1 MKVFPTTLRSEIS
14 VNIKIECY
22 EFIEINDSRRLLSC
36 FSGLMTSCSDDD
48 DAGSKVLLRPVTAME
63 IVQNKAYLSWK
74 SVEGATE
81 YIVEVYKVVDKG
93 EELYKTETVPGDRSS
108 CVIDLD
114 WEENYKFKVKCEG
127 NGRLSG
133 YWETEVTGILYR
145 PLSIE
150 LGEARTIDTQALIS
164 WTPNDTVV
172 ITALTAV
179 PMGLETVNSQDIKVY
194 NVSSEEYL
202 AVPKIIDDLT
212 PETSYRVSLYS
223 GEEQNSDTYQARIE
237 VKTAVTENL
246 DEDYGMANRIDL
258 RNEAFDPD
266 YFNKLDWNSLAEGT
280 TFVLPAGKTYVL
292 NSGETVI
299 EFAHSVHFVTPQT
312 LEDYPTFSFDNAF
325 RIVEGGVVDKVTFK
339 RINLRA
345 SKSLSEVADNSL
357 SGKQVI
363 CPESDVFLINTIDFT
378 NCYIENFRSIVR
390 SKKATGNVGAIAF
403 KECTIN
409 AIGNQGIVSTDGK
422 NGNYINDVSFDE
434 CTITNICGIADLRNS
449 SSGKS
454 ISITNTTFCYAPME
468 NSFLFRVDPSIA
480 VKIENCVFGGSM
492 KIDGKLPK
500 FNELGSGGQDDYTGV
515 YPFSSVNSFQAND
528 RTSSKGNLGLSDSK
542 MSTTTLFTAPGTNNF
557 KLNELF
563 TGCSS
568 VGASIWR
575 R

>member
-1 MKVFPTTLRSEIS
+1 MNLLKLMTVG
-14 VNIKIECY
+14 C
-22 EFIEINDSRRLLSC
+22 LLSC

-81 YIVEVYKVVDKG
+81 YVVEVYKVVDKG

-133 YWETEVTGILYR
+133 YWETEVTGVLYR

-202 AVPKIIDDLT
+202 AGSKIIDDLT

-246 DEDYGMANRIDL
+246 DEDYGTANRIDL

-568 VGASIWR
+568 VGASKWR

>member
-1 MKVFPTTLRSEIS
+1 MNLLKLMTVG
-14 VNIKIECY
+14 C
-22 EFIEINDSRRLLSC
+22 LLSC

-81 YIVEVYKVVDKG
+81 YIVEVYKVLDKG

-202 AVPKIIDDLT
+202 AGSKIIDDLT

-246 DEDYGMANRIDL
+246 DEDYGTANRIDL

-528 RTSSKGNLGLSDSK
+528 RTSSKGSLGLSDSK

-568 VGASIWR
+568 VGASKWR

>member
-1 MKVFPTTLRSEIS
+1 MNLLKLMTVG
-14 VNIKIECY
+14 C
-22 EFIEINDSRRLLSC
+22 LLSC

-202 AVPKIIDDLT
+202 AGSKIIDDLT
-212 PETSYRVSLYS
+212 PETSYRVSFYS
-223 GEEQNSDTYQARIE
+223 GDEQSSDTYQARIE
-237 VKTAVTENL
+237 VKTTVTENL
-246 DEDYGMANRIDL
+246 DEDYGTANRIDL

-500 FNELGSGGQDDYTGV
+500 LNELGSGGQDDYTGV

-568 VGASIWR
+568 VGASKWR

>member
-1 MKVFPTTLRSEIS
+1 MNLLKLMTVG
-14 VNIKIECY
+14 C
-22 EFIEINDSRRLLSC
+22 LLSC

-93 EELYKTETVPGDRSS
+93 DELYKTETVPGDRSS

-179 PMGLETVNSQDIKVY
+179 PMGTETVNSQDIKVY

-202 AVPKIIDDLT
+202 AGSKIIDDLT

-246 DEDYGMANRIDL
+246 DEDYGTANRIDL

-568 VGASIWR
+568 VGASKWR

>member
-1 MKVFPTTLRSEIS
+1 MNLLKLMTVG
-14 VNIKIECY
+14 C
-22 EFIEINDSRRLLSC
+22 LLSC

-81 YIVEVYKVVDKG
+81 YVVEVYKVVDKG

-133 YWETEVTGILYR
+133 YWETEVTGVLYR

-202 AVPKIIDDLT
+202 AGSKIIDDLT
-212 PETSYRVSLYS
+212 PETSYRVSFYS
-223 GEEQNSDTYQARIE
+223 GDEQSSDTYQARIE

-246 DEDYGMANRIDL
+246 DEDYGTANRIDL

-266 YFNKLDWNSLAEGT
+266 YFNRLDWNSLAEGT

-542 MSTTTLFTAPGTNNF
+542 MSPATLFTAPGTNNF

-568 VGASIWR
+568 VGASKWR

>member
-1 MKVFPTTLRSEIS
+1 MNLLKLMTVG
-14 VNIKIECY
+14 C
-22 EFIEINDSRRLLSC
+22 LLSC

-133 YWETEVTGILYR
+133 YWETEVTGVLYR

-202 AVPKIIDDLT
+202 AGSKIIDDLT
-212 PETSYRVSLYS
+212 PETSYRVSFYS
-223 GEEQNSDTYQARIE
+223 GDEQSSDTYQARIE
-237 VKTAVTENL
+237 VKTTVTENL
-246 DEDYGMANRIDL
+246 DEDYGTANRIDL

-542 MSTTTLFTAPGTNNF
+542 MSTATLFTAPGTNIF

-568 VGASIWR
+568 VGASKWR

>member
-1 MKVFPTTLRSEIS
+1 MNLLKLMTVG
-14 VNIKIECY
+14 C
-22 EFIEINDSRRLLSC
+22 LLSC

-133 YWETEVTGILYR
+133 YWETEVTGVLYR

-164 WTPNDTVV
+164 WMPNDTVV

-202 AVPKIIDDLT
+202 AGSKIIDDLT

-223 GEEQNSDTYQARIE
+223 GDEQSSDTYQARIE

-246 DEDYGMANRIDL
+246 DEDYGTANRIDL

-325 RIVEGGVVDKVTFK
+325 RIVEGGVVGKVTFK

-568 VGASIWR
+568 VGASKWR

>member
-1 MKVFPTTLRSEIS
+1 MNLLKLMTVG
-14 VNIKIECY
+14 C
-22 EFIEINDSRRLLSC
+22 LLSC

-114 WEENYKFKVKCEG
+114 WEENYKFKMKCEG

-133 YWETEVTGILYR
+133 YWETEVTGVLYR

-164 WTPNDTVV
+164 WMPNDTVV

-202 AVPKIIDDLT
+202 AGSKIIDDLT
-212 PETSYRVSLYS
+212 PETSYRVSFYS
-223 GEEQNSDTYQARIE
+223 GDEQSSDTYQARIE
-237 VKTAVTENL
+237 VKTTVTENL
-246 DEDYGMANRIDL
+246 DEDYGTANRIDL

-568 VGASIWR
+568 VGASKWR

>member
-1 MKVFPTTLRSEIS
+1 MNLLKLMTVG
-14 VNIKIECY
+14 C
-22 EFIEINDSRRLLSC
+22 LLSC

-133 YWETEVTGILYR
+133 YWETEVTGVLYR

-164 WTPNDTVV
+164 WMPNDTVV

-179 PMGLETVNSQDIKVY
+179 PMGLETVNFQDIKVY

-202 AVPKIIDDLT
+202 AGSKIIDDLT
-212 PETSYRVSLYS
+212 PETSYRVSFYS
-223 GEEQNSDTYQARIE
+223 GDEQSSDTYQARIE
-237 VKTAVTENL
+237 VKTTVTENL
-246 DEDYGMANRIDL
+246 DEDYGTANRIDL

-568 VGASIWR
+568 VGASKWR

>member
-1 MKVFPTTLRSEIS
+1 MNLLKLMTVG
-14 VNIKIECY
+14 C
-22 EFIEINDSRRLLSC
+22 LLSC

-81 YIVEVYKVVDKG
+81 YIVEVYKVVDKD

-202 AVPKIIDDLT
+202 GGSKIIDDLT

-223 GEEQNSDTYQARIE
+223 GDEQSSDTYQARIE

-246 DEDYGMANRIDL
+246 DEDYGTANRIDL

-568 VGASIWR
+568 VGASKWR

>member
-1 MKVFPTTLRSEIS
+1 MNLLKLMTVG
-14 VNIKIECY
+14 C
-22 EFIEINDSRRLLSC
+22 LLSC

-202 AVPKIIDDLT
+202 AGSKIIDDLT

-223 GEEQNSDTYQARIE
+223 GDEQSSDTYQARIE

-246 DEDYGMANRIDL
+246 DEDYGTANRIDL

-542 MSTTTLFTAPGTNNF
+542 MSTATLFTDPETNNF

-568 VGASIWR
+568 VGASKWR

>member
-1 MKVFPTTLRSEIS
+1 MNLLKLMTVG
-14 VNIKIECY
+14 C
-22 EFIEINDSRRLLSC
+22 LLSC
-36 FSGLMTSCSDDD
+36 FFVLLTSCSDDD

-133 YWETEVTGILYR
+133 YWETEVTGVLYR

-202 AVPKIIDDLT
+202 AGSKIIDDLT
-212 PETSYRVSLYS
+212 PETSYRVSFYS
-223 GEEQNSDTYQARIE
+223 GDEQSSDTYQARIE

-246 DEDYGMANRIDL
+246 DEDYGTANRIDL

-515 YPFSSVNSFQAND
+515 YPFSSVNSFQANA

-542 MSTTTLFTAPGTNNF
+542 MSTATLFTAPGTNNF

-568 VGASIWR
+568 VGASKWR

>member
-1 MKVFPTTLRSEIS
+1 MNLLKLMTVG
-14 VNIKIECY
+14 C
-22 EFIEINDSRRLLSC
+22 LLSC

-202 AVPKIIDDLT
+202 AGSKIIDDLT

-246 DEDYGMANRIDL
+246 DEDYGTANRIDL

-299 EFAHSVHFVTPQT
+299 EFVHSVHFVTPQT

-542 MSTTTLFTAPGTNNF
+542 MSTATLFTAPGTNNF

-568 VGASIWR
+568 VGASKWR

>member
-1 MKVFPTTLRSEIS
+1 MNLLKLMTVG
-14 VNIKIECY
+14 C
-22 EFIEINDSRRLLSC
+22 LLSC

-81 YIVEVYKVVDKG
+81 YIVEVYKVVNKG

-179 PMGLETVNSQDIKVY
+179 PMGTETVNSQDIKVY

-202 AVPKIIDDLT
+202 AGSKIIDDLT

-223 GEEQNSDTYQARIE
+223 GDEQSSDTYQARIE

-246 DEDYGMANRIDL
+246 DEDYGTANRIDL

-568 VGASIWR
+568 VGASKWR

>member
-1 MKVFPTTLRSEIS
+1 MNLLKLMTVG
-14 VNIKIECY
+14 C
-22 EFIEINDSRRLLSC
+22 LLSC

-150 LGEARTIDTQALIS
+150 LGDARTIDTQALIS

-179 PMGLETVNSQDIKVY
+179 PMGTETVNSQDIKVY

-202 AVPKIIDDLT
+202 AGSKIIDDLT

-246 DEDYGMANRIDL
+246 DEDYGTANRIDL

-312 LEDYPTFSFDNAF
+312 LDDYPTFSLDNAF
-325 RIVEGGVVDKVTFK
+325 RVVEGGVVDKVTFK
-339 RINLRA
+339 RVNLKA

-357 SGKQVI
+357 SGKQVV

-422 NGNYINDVSFDE
+422 SGNYINDVSFDE
-434 CTITNICGIADLRNS
+434 CTITNICGIADLRSNG
-449 SSGKS
+449 SGKN

-542 MSTTTLFTAPGTNNF
+542 MSTATLFTAPGTNNF

-568 VGASIWR
+568 VGASKWR

>member
-1 MKVFPTTLRSEIS
+1 MNLLKLMTVG
-14 VNIKIECY
+14 C
-22 EFIEINDSRRLLSC
+22 LLSC

-133 YWETEVTGILYR
+133 YWETEVTGVLYR

-164 WTPNDTVV
+164 WMPNDTVV

-202 AVPKIIDDLT
+202 AGSKIIDDLT
-212 PETSYRVSLYS
+212 PETSYRVSFYS
-223 GEEQNSDTYQARIE
+223 GDEQSSDTYQARIE
-237 VKTAVTENL
+237 VKTTVTENL
-246 DEDYGMANRIDL
+246 DEDYGTANRIDL

-266 YFNKLDWNSLAEGT
+266 YFNKLDWKSLAEGT

-542 MSTTTLFTAPGTNNF
+542 MSTATLFTAPGTNNF

-568 VGASIWR
+568 VGASKWR

>member
-1 MKVFPTTLRSEIS
+1 MNLLKLMTVG
-14 VNIKIECY
+14 C
-22 EFIEINDSRRLLSC
+22 LLSC

-133 YWETEVTGILYR
+133 YWETEVTGVLYR

-164 WTPNDTVV
+164 WMPNDTVV

-179 PMGLETVNSQDIKVY
+179 PMGLEIVNSQDIKVY

-202 AVPKIIDDLT
+202 AGSKIIDDLT
-212 PETSYRVSLYS
+212 PETSYRVSFYS
-223 GEEQNSDTYQARIE
+223 GDEQSSDTYQARIE
-237 VKTAVTENL
+237 VKTTVTENL
-246 DEDYGMANRIDL
+246 DEDYGTANRIDL

-568 VGASIWR
+568 VGASKWR

>member
-1 MKVFPTTLRSEIS
+1 MNLLKLMTVG
-14 VNIKIECY
+14 C
-22 EFIEINDSRRLLSC
+22 LLSC

-202 AVPKIIDDLT
+202 AGSKIIDDLT

-246 DEDYGMANRIDL
+246 DEDYGTANRIDL

-434 CTITNICGIADLRNS
+434 CTITYICGIADLRNS

-568 VGASIWR
+568 VGASKWR

>member
-1 MKVFPTTLRSEIS
+1 MNLLKLMTVG
-14 VNIKIECY
+14 C
-22 EFIEINDSRRLLSC
+22 LLSC

-202 AVPKIIDDLT
+202 AGSKIIDDLT

-223 GEEQNSDTYQARIE
+223 GDEQSSDTYQARIE
-237 VKTAVTENL
+237 VRTAVTENL
-246 DEDYGMANRIDL
+246 DEDYGTANRIDL

-542 MSTTTLFTAPGTNNF
+542 MSTATLFTAPGTNNF

-568 VGASIWR
+568 VGASKWR

>member
-1 MKVFPTTLRSEIS
+1 MNLLKLMTVG
-14 VNIKIECY
+14 C
-22 EFIEINDSRRLLSC
+22 LLSC

-81 YIVEVYKVVDKG
+81 YIVEVYKGVDKG

-202 AVPKIIDDLT
+202 AGSKIIDDLT

-246 DEDYGMANRIDL
+246 DEDYGTANRIDL

-568 VGASIWR
+568 VGASKWR

>member
-1 MKVFPTTLRSEIS
+1 MNLLKLMTVG
-14 VNIKIECY
+14 C
-22 EFIEINDSRRLLSC
+22 LLSC

-133 YWETEVTGILYR
+133 YWETEVTGVLYR

-202 AVPKIIDDLT
+202 AGSKIIDDLT
-212 PETSYRVSLYS
+212 PETSYRVSFYS
-223 GEEQNSDTYQARIE
+223 GDEQSSDTYQARIE

-246 DEDYGMANRIDL
+246 DEDYGTANRIDL

-492 KIDGKLPK
+492 KIDRKLPK

-542 MSTTTLFTAPGTNNF
+542 MSTTTLFTAPGTNIF

-568 VGASIWR
+568 VGASKWR

>member
-1 MKVFPTTLRSEIS
+1 MNLLKLMTVG
-14 VNIKIECY
+14 C
-22 EFIEINDSRRLLSC
+22 LLSC

-133 YWETEVTGILYR
+133 YWETEVTGVLYR

-202 AVPKIIDDLT
+202 AGSKIIDDLT
-212 PETSYRVSLYS
+212 PETSYRVSFYS
-223 GEEQNSDTYQARIE
+223 GDEQSSDTYQARIE
-237 VKTAVTENL
+237 VKTTVTENL
-246 DEDYGMANRIDL
+246 DEDYGTANRIDL

-363 CPESDVFLINTIDFT
+363 CPESDVFLINTIDYT

-492 KIDGKLPK
+492 KIDRKLPK

-542 MSTTTLFTAPGTNNF
+542 MSTTTLFTAPGTNIF

-568 VGASIWR
+568 VGASKWR

>member
-1 MKVFPTTLRSEIS
+1 MNLLKLMTVG
-14 VNIKIECY
+14 C
-22 EFIEINDSRRLLSC
+22 LLSC

-133 YWETEVTGILYR
+133 YWETEVTGVLYR

-202 AVPKIIDDLT
+202 AGSKIIDDLT
-212 PETSYRVSLYS
+212 PETSYRVSFYS
-223 GEEQNSDTYQARIE
+223 GDEQSSDTYQARIE
-237 VKTAVTENL
+237 VKTTVTENL
-246 DEDYGMANRIDL
+246 DEDYGTANRIDL

-492 KIDGKLPK
+492 KIDGKLPN

-528 RTSSKGNLGLSDSK
+528 RSSSKGNLRLSDSK

-568 VGASIWR
+568 VGASKWR

>member
-1 MKVFPTTLRSEIS
+1 MNLLKLMTVG
-14 VNIKIECY
+14 C
-22 EFIEINDSRRLLSC
+22 LLSC

-63 IVQNKAYLSWK
+63 IVQKAYLSWK

-81 YIVEVYKVVDKG
+81 YVVEVYKVVDKG

-133 YWETEVTGILYR
+133 YWETEVTGVLYR

-202 AVPKIIDDLT
+202 AGSKIIDDLT
-212 PETSYRVSLYS
+212 PETSYRVSFYS
-223 GEEQNSDTYQARIE
+223 GDEQSSDTYQARIE

-246 DEDYGMANRIDL
+246 DEDYGTANRIDL

-266 YFNKLDWNSLAEGT
+266 YFNRLDWNSLAEGT

-542 MSTTTLFTAPGTNNF
+542 MSTATLFTAPGTNNF

-568 VGASIWR
+568 VGASKWR

>member
-1 MKVFPTTLRSEIS
+1 MNLLKLMTVG
-14 VNIKIECY
+14 C
-22 EFIEINDSRRLLSC
+22 LLSC

-202 AVPKIIDDLT
+202 AGSKIIDDLT

-223 GEEQNSDTYQARIE
+223 GDEQSSDTYQARIE

-246 DEDYGMANRIDL
+246 DEDYGTANRIDL

-492 KIDGKLPK
+492 KIDGKLPN

-528 RTSSKGNLGLSDSK
+528 RSSSKGNLRLSDSK

-568 VGASIWR
+568 VGASKWR

>member
-1 MKVFPTTLRSEIS
+1 MNLLKLMTVG
-14 VNIKIECY
+14 C
-22 EFIEINDSRRLLSC
+22 LLSC

-114 WEENYKFKVKCEG
+114 WEENYKFKMKCEG

-202 AVPKIIDDLT
+202 AGSKIIDDLT

-223 GEEQNSDTYQARIE
+223 GDEQSSDTYQARIE

-246 DEDYGMANRIDL
+246 DEDYGTANRIDL

-568 VGASIWR
+568 VGASKWR

>member
-1 MKVFPTTLRSEIS
+1 MNLLKLMTVG
-14 VNIKIECY
+14 C
-22 EFIEINDSRRLLSC
+22 LLSC

-133 YWETEVTGILYR
+133 YWETEVTGVLYR

-202 AVPKIIDDLT
+202 AGSKIIDDLT
-212 PETSYRVSLYS
+212 PETSYRVSFYS
-223 GEEQNSDTYQARIE
+223 GDEQSSDTYQARIE

-246 DEDYGMANRIDL
+246 DEDYGTANRIDL

-542 MSTTTLFTAPGTNNF
+542 MSTATLFTAPGTNYF

-568 VGASIWR
+568 VGASKWR

>member
-1 MKVFPTTLRSEIS
+1 MNLLKLMTVG
-14 VNIKIECY
+14 C
-22 EFIEINDSRRLLSC
+22 LLSC

-202 AVPKIIDDLT
+202 AGSKIIDDLT

-246 DEDYGMANRIDL
+246 DEDYGTANRIDL

-528 RTSSKGNLGLSDSK
+528 RTSSKGSLGLSDSK

-568 VGASIWR
+568 VGASKWR

>member
-1 MKVFPTTLRSEIS
+1 MNLLKLMTVG
-14 VNIKIECY
+14 C
-22 EFIEINDSRRLLSC
+22 LLSC

-202 AVPKIIDDLT
+202 AGSKIIDDLT

-223 GEEQNSDTYQARIE
+223 GDEQSSDTYQARIE
-237 VKTAVTENL
+237 VKTTVTENL
-246 DEDYGMANRIDL
+246 DEDYGTANRIDL

-299 EFAHSVHFVTPQT
+299 EFVHSVHFVTPQT

-568 VGASIWR
+568 VGASKWR

>member
-1 MKVFPTTLRSEIS
+1 M
-14 VNIKIECY
+14 N
-22 EFIEINDSRRLLSC
+22 LLKLMTVGCLLNC

-133 YWETEVTGILYR
+133 YWETEVTGVLYR

-202 AVPKIIDDLT
+202 AGSKIIDDLT

-223 GEEQNSDTYQARIE
+223 GDEQSSDTYQARIE

-246 DEDYGMANRIDL
+246 DEDYGTANRIDL

-280 TFVLPAGKTYVL
+280 TFALPAGKTYVL

-528 RTSSKGNLGLSDSK
+528 RTSSKGSLGLSDSK
-542 MSTTTLFTAPGTNNF
+542 MSTATLFTAPGTNNF

-568 VGASIWR
+568 VGASKWR

>member
-1 MKVFPTTLRSEIS
+1 MNLLKLMTVG
-14 VNIKIECY
+14 C
-22 EFIEINDSRRLLSC
+22 LLSC

-133 YWETEVTGILYR
+133 YWETEVTGVLYR

-164 WTPNDTVV
+164 WMPNDTVV

-202 AVPKIIDDLT
+202 AGSKIIDDLT
-212 PETSYRVSLYS
+212 PETSYRVSFYS
-223 GEEQNSDTYQARIE
+223 GDEQSSDTYQARIE

-246 DEDYGMANRIDL
+246 DEDYGTANRIDL

-390 SKKATGNVGAIAF
+390 SKKAIGNVGAIAF

-528 RTSSKGNLGLSDSK
+528 RTSSKGSLGLSDSK
-542 MSTTTLFTAPGTNNF
+542 MSTATLFTAPGTNNF

-568 VGASIWR
+568 VGASKWR

>member
-1 MKVFPTTLRSEIS
+1 MNLLKLMTVG
-14 VNIKIECY
+14 C
-22 EFIEINDSRRLLSC
+22 LLSC

-63 IVQNKAYLSWK
+63 IVQNKAYLRWK

-133 YWETEVTGILYR
+133 YWETEVTGVLYR

-202 AVPKIIDDLT
+202 AGSKIIDDLT
-212 PETSYRVSLYS
+212 PETSYRVSFYS
-223 GEEQNSDTYQARIE
+223 GDEQSSDTYQARIE

-246 DEDYGMANRIDL
+246 DEDYGTANRIDL

-542 MSTTTLFTAPGTNNF
+542 MSTATLFTAPGTNNF

-568 VGASIWR
+568 VGASKWR

>member
-1 MKVFPTTLRSEIS
+1 MNLLKLMTVG
-14 VNIKIECY
+14 C
-22 EFIEINDSRRLLSC
+22 LLSC

-93 EELYKTETVPGDRSS
+93 EELYKTETVPDDRSS

-133 YWETEVTGILYR
+133 YWETEVTGVLYR

-164 WTPNDTVV
+164 WMPNDTVV

-202 AVPKIIDDLT
+202 AGSKIIDDLT
-212 PETSYRVSLYS
+212 PETSYRVSFYS
-223 GEEQNSDTYQARIE
+223 GDEQSSDTYQARIE
-237 VKTAVTENL
+237 VKTTVTENL
-246 DEDYGMANRIDL
+246 DEDYGTANRIDL

-568 VGASIWR
+568 VGASKWR

>member
-1 MKVFPTTLRSEIS
+1 MNLLKLMTVG
-14 VNIKIECY
+14 C
-22 EFIEINDSRRLLSC
+22 LLSC

-133 YWETEVTGILYR
+133 YWETEVTGVLYR

-202 AVPKIIDDLT
+202 AGSKIIDDLT

-223 GEEQNSDTYQARIE
+223 GDEQSSDTYQARIE

-246 DEDYGMANRIDL
+246 DEDYGTANRIDL

-363 CPESDVFLINTIDFT
+363 CPESDVFLINMIDFT

-528 RTSSKGNLGLSDSK
+528 RTSSKGSLGLSDSK
-542 MSTTTLFTAPGTNNF
+542 MSTATLFTAPGTNNF

-568 VGASIWR
+568 VGASKWR

>member
-1 MKVFPTTLRSEIS
+1 MNLLKLMTVG
-14 VNIKIECY
+14 C
-22 EFIEINDSRRLLSC
+22 LLSC

-202 AVPKIIDDLT
+202 AGSKIIDDLT

-223 GEEQNSDTYQARIE
+223 GEEQNSDTYQARID

-246 DEDYGMANRIDL
+246 DEDYGTANRIDL

-568 VGASIWR
+568 VGASKWR

>member
-1 MKVFPTTLRSEIS
+1 MNLLKLMTVG
-14 VNIKIECY
+14 C
-22 EFIEINDSRRLLSC
+22 LLSC

-202 AVPKIIDDLT
+202 AGSKIIDDLT

-223 GEEQNSDTYQARIE
+223 GDEQSSDTYQARIE

-246 DEDYGMANRIDL
+246 DEDYGTANRIDL

-292 NSGETVI
+292 NRGETVI

-542 MSTTTLFTAPGTNNF
+542 MSTATLFTAPETNNF

-568 VGASIWR
+568 VGASKWR

>member
-1 MKVFPTTLRSEIS
+1 MNLLKLMTVG
-14 VNIKIECY
+14 C
-22 EFIEINDSRRLLSC
+22 LLSC

-133 YWETEVTGILYR
+133 YWETEVTGVLYR

-202 AVPKIIDDLT
+202 AGSKIIDDLT
-212 PETSYRVSLYS
+212 PETSYRVSFYS
-223 GEEQNSDTYQARIE
+223 GDEQSSDTYQARIE
-237 VKTAVTENL
+237 VKTTVTENL
-246 DEDYGMANRIDL
+246 DEDYGTANRIDL

-422 NGNYINDVSFDE
+422 SGNYINDVSFDE
-434 CTITNICGIADLRNS
+434 CTITNICGIADLRSNG
-449 SSGKS
+449 SGKN

-542 MSTTTLFTAPGTNNF
+542 MSTATLFTAPGTNNF

-568 VGASIWR
+568 VGASKWR

>member
-1 MKVFPTTLRSEIS
+1 MNLLKLMTVG
-14 VNIKIECY
+14 C
-22 EFIEINDSRRLLSC
+22 LLSC

-150 LGEARTIDTQALIS
+150 LGDARTIDTQALIS

-172 ITALTAV
+172 ITVLTAV
-179 PMGLETVNSQDIKVY
+179 PMGTETVNSQDIKVY

-202 AVPKIIDDLT
+202 AGSKIIDDLT

-246 DEDYGMANRIDL
+246 DEDYGTANRIDL

-312 LEDYPTFSFDNAF
+312 LDDYPTFSLDNAF

-339 RINLRA
+339 RVNLKA

-422 NGNYINDVSFDE
+422 SGNYINDVSFDE
-434 CTITNICGIADLRNS
+434 CTITNICGIADLRSNG
-449 SSGKS
+449 SGKN

-542 MSTTTLFTAPGTNNF
+542 MSTATLFTAPGTNNF

-568 VGASIWR
+568 VGASKWR